1 MWVRNHRQRNRP
13 ARSSEY
19 KRLVHVIGGDAYAH
33 ESLAPH
39 VTGMRLIMGITAR
52 NCTHARR
59 RCSPRIDK
67 FQARIVFELFV
78 IQTCFPN
85 ANAVV

>member
-39 VTGMRLIMGITAR
+39 VTGMRLIMESLHATAR
-52 NCTHARR
+52 MQDGDVHRALTSFRL
-59 RCSPRIDK
+59 
-67 FQARIVFELFV
+67 ELFLN
-78 IQTCFPN
+78 FS
-85 ANAVV
+85 